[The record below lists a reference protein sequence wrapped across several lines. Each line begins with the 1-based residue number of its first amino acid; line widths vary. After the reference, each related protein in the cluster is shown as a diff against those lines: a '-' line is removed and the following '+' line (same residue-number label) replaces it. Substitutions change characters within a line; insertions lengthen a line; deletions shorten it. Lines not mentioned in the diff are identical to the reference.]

1 MNFNP
6 SHSGPSGGAFRAPTP
21 AAGPSGD

>member
-21 AAGPSGD
+21 AA

>member
-21 AAGPSGD
+21 AAGP